1 MTDFSIDRLQQR
13 EDLLH
18 DPLVSFMPKPRYELA
33 LLSVTHCVE
42 DRQRQQYKN
51 CQGAKEHNDQRQ

>member
-1 MTDFSIDRLQQR
+1 
-13 EDLLH
+13 
-18 DPLVSFMPKPRYELA
+18 MPKPRYELA

-42 DRQRQQYKN
+42 DRQRQQHKN